1 MYTARSAEGT
11 MGPKKMAIGCCR
23 CVRAMRMAML
33 GQART
38 DHIYRLEQ
46 ATEDPS
52 ALTQETIIQQL
63 DPVEAARL
71 DKVRNIG
78 IAVRCAYITCS

>member
-1 MYTARSAEGT
+1 M
-11 MGPKKMAIGCCR
+11 
-23 CVRAMRMAML
+23 
-33 GQART
+33 
-38 DHIYRLEQ
+38 HRLEQ

-52 ALTQETIIQQL
+52 ALTQETIIERL

-78 IAVRCAYITCS
+78 IAVRITKDKDGKTVAEWI